1 MHFFD
6 VNQAKNS
13 ENDVKIALNKV
24 EGCES
29 GGVLSTD
36 PSNPADI
43 PQIRA
48 QCKINIWDAPFWNQ
62 WMLFHEKMM

>member
-36 PSNPADI
+36 PTNPADR
-43 PQIRA
+43 PHKFEPSA
-48 QCKINIWDAPFWNQ
+48 KLTFETHPFETNGCYS
-62 WMLFHEKMM
+62 MRK